1 MPPWLGNELQVTAEK
16 QEQLPPVPALDA
28 RLLAAAAYVRRG
40 ALVADIGCDHGKLAV
55 YLARTGAARRVVA
68 ADIRPAPLARARALV
83 EKHRCGAAV
92 ECRLG
97 DGLHVLS
104 PDEADDIVI
113 AGVSGVTAAEM
124 LAAAPQFWWAGK
136 RFIFV
141 PATKRAELRGWLWK
155 NGFSLLDETPVQAAG
170 RFYTAL
176 CAEYTGR
183 VREPSLLEC
192 AVGLAAKPTPAAAG
206 YLRHV
211 AKLVRKYTLGV
222 PLAENAPFVQL
233 AGQVDAMAERCE
245 QEAQKWMLKK

>member
-1 MPPWLGNELQVTAEK
+1 M
-16 QEQLPPVPALDA
+16 PALDA
-28 RLLAAAAYVRRG
+28 RLLAAGGLCAPRRAGGGYWVRPR
-40 ALVADIGCDHGKLAV
+40 ANLPCTWRAQA
-55 YLARTGAARRVVA
+55 AARRVVA

-124 LAAAPQFWWAGK
+124 LAAAPQFW
-136 RFIFV
+136 R
-141 PATKRAELRGWLWK
+141 RASGSFLCRPP
-155 NGFSLLDETPVQAAG
+155 SAQSCAAG
-170 RFYTAL
+170 CGKMAFRFWMKHLCTPRAVFIQHCAQSTRGGCGSLRCWNAQLAL
-176 CAEYTGR
+176 PQSR
-183 VREPSLLEC
+183 RRLRP
-192 AVGLAAKPTPAAAG
+192 G

>member
-1 MPPWLGNELQVTAEK
+1 M
-16 QEQLPPVPALDA
+16 
-28 RLLAAAAYVRRG
+28 
-40 ALVADIGCDHGKLAV
+40 
-55 YLARTGAARRVVA
+55 VA

-124 LAAAPQFWWAGK
+124 LAAAPQFWRAGK

-155 NGFSLLDETPVQAAG
+155 NGFSLLDETPVHAAG

>member
-1 MPPWLGNELQVTAEK
+1 M
-16 QEQLPPVPALDA
+16 PALDA

-124 LAAAPQFWWAGK
+124 PLHRSSGG
-136 RFIFV
+136 
-141 PATKRAELRGWLWK
+141 RASGSFLCRPP
-155 NGFSLLDETPVQAAG
+155 SAQSCAAG
-170 RFYTAL
+170 CGKMAFRFWMKHL
-176 CAEYTGR
+176 CRPRAVFIQHCAQSTRGGCG
-183 VREPSLLEC
+183 SLRC
-192 AVGLAAKPTPAAAG
+192 W
-206 YLRHV
+206 
-211 AKLVRKYTLGV
+211 
-222 PLAENAPFVQL
+222 NAQL
-233 AGQVDAMAERCE
+233 ALPQSRRRLRRVICAMWQSWCANIRWACPWR
-245 QEAQKWMLKK
+245 KMRPLCSWPGRWMPWRNDVNRRRRNGC

>member
-1 MPPWLGNELQVTAEK
+1 MPLWQGNEPQVMAEK
-16 QEQLPPVPALDA
+16 QAQLPPVPALDA

-40 ALVADIGCDHGKLAV
+40 ALAADIGCDHGKLAV

-83 EKHRCGAAV
+83 EKHGCGAVV

-97 DGLHVLS
+97 DGLSVLE
-104 PDEADDIVI
+104 PYEADDIVI

-124 LAAAPQFWWAGK
+124 LAAAPQFWQAGR

-155 NGFSLLDETPVQAAG
+155 NGFSLLEETPVQAAG

-183 VREPSLLEC
+183 GHAPSLLEC
-192 AVGLAAKPTPAAAG
+192 AAGLAAKPTPAAAG

-222 PLAENAPFVQL
+222 PQAERAPFERL
-233 AGQVDAMAERCE
+233 AGQVDAMAEQCE
-245 QEAQKWMLKK
+245 REAREWAQKR

>member
-1 MPPWLGNELQVTAEK
+1 M
-16 QEQLPPVPALDA
+16 
-28 RLLAAAAYVRRG
+28 
-40 ALVADIGCDHGKLAV
+40 H
-55 YLARTGAARRVVA
+55 
-68 ADIRPAPLARARALV
+68 
-83 EKHRCGAAV
+83 
-92 ECRLG
+92 
-97 DGLHVLS
+97 
-104 PDEADDIVI
+104 
-113 AGVSGVTAAEM
+113 
-124 LAAAPQFWWAGK
+124 
-136 RFIFV
+136 
-141 PATKRAELRGWLWK
+141 
-155 NGFSLLDETPVQAAG
+155 AAG

-211 AKLVRKYTLGV
+211 AKLWRKYTLGV

>member
-1 MPPWLGNELQVTAEK
+1 MNSTHTLWYGAPAAAWTQALPLGNGRLGAMVFGGPLESRF
-16 QEQLPPVPALDA
+16 QLNEDSLWSGLPHAYTVP
-28 RLLAAAAYVRRG
+28 G
-40 ALVADIGCDHGKLAV
+40 AKEA
-55 YLARTGAARRVVA
+55 
-68 ADIRPAPLARARALV
+68 LARARALV

-124 LAAAPQFWWAGK
+124 LAAAPQFWRAGK

-211 AKLVRKYTLGV
+211 PKLVRKYTLGV